1 MALQTN
7 NRLARHALIGRQQ
20 PVVSLLVGFAG
31 PSLTN
36 AVAYAAG
43 GLRPRRESR
52 RMALA
57 GYVVIVAVEV

>member
-7 NRLARHALIGRQQ
+7 NRPARYALIGGQQ
-20 PVVSLLVGFAG
+20 PVAPLLVGFAG
-31 PSLTN
+31 LSLTN
-36 AVAYAAG
+36 AVASAAG
-43 GLRPRRESR
+43 NLRPCRESH